1 MSTLRQQFARKV
13 VVNTAASPSVTEVD
27 IFGPESALAPPYA
40 ENTDHV
46 VEPRQ
51 VRQNEAG
58 WVVVDGWS
66 ASALAVD
73 DQTVDIEIWRR
84 GSNAAQRGLDAP
96 LFPSGAAA
104 AADPSLKRV
113 VASGLLGAADTA
125 LIESM
130 LGGSLGGVDNKDVP
144 ALHLRADEFV
154 KIRLTATA
162 GAALGPV
169 TLSAKFDLGGN
180 PGDTHR
186 LA

>member
-1 MSTLRQQFARKV
+1 MSVLRQQFAQTLAV
-13 VVNTAASPSVTEVD
+13 TVAAAETLEVD
-27 IFGPESALAPPYA
+27 LFGPESPLSPPYA

-58 WVVVDGWS
+58 WVVVDGFTN
-66 ASALAVD
+66 LAVATT
-73 DQTVDIEIWRR
+73 TVDVEIWARAAT
-84 GSNAAQRGLDAP
+84 AAQRNIEGP

-104 AADPSLKRV
+104 AADPALKRA
-113 VASGLLGAADTA
+113 VASGLVGNSPILAS
-125 LIESM
+125 I
-130 LGGSLGGVDNKDVP
+130 LGGGLGGVDAKDVP

-154 KIRLTATA
+154 KLRITNGA
-162 GAALGPV
+162 GGPLSD
-169 TLSAKFDLGGN
+169 TLLAKYDLGGN